1 MLRTTSPSA
10 GGSAGRPLPGMYWRY
25 AIGSQ
30 AMCVRRLCGSLQTG
44 RIRQASG
51 RLRHAGEQDGE
62 QEAEQEAEQGVQ
74 ELGNIDLHNK
84 KHQRMLPKLLKH
96 RGRKRERDRGDHQRR
111 WTRGRGSHH
120 GVVEPRGLPRDRP
133 GLGAPLEAAAT

>member
-84 KHQRMLPKLLKH
+84 ETPTNASQVIKTQGEKA
-96 RGRKRERDRGDHQRR
+96 RER
-111 WTRGRGSHH
+111 
-120 GVVEPRGLPRDRP
+120 PR
-133 GLGAPLEAAAT
+133 